1 MKKSSKKK
9 DSSLL
14 AAAKDVFAAVKDKS
28 TEFVSDE
35 KLADLIVQAAS
46 KQEGVNKILKARNS
60 NYRVGDIGI
69 ELSIPPSIIFGIRRI
84 SDDETVVGQLTASS
98 EESSDKKP
106 INKET

>member
-1 MKKSSKKK
+1 MKISKKK
-9 DSSLL
+9 QDSSLL
-14 AAAKDVFAAVKDKS
+14 NKAIEVFTAVKDKS

-46 KQEGVNKILKARNS
+46 KQEGVNQILKTRNS

-84 SDDETVVGQLTASS
+84 SDHETAAGLLTTDS
-98 EESSDKKP
+98 EESSDNKP
-106 INKET
+106 AIKET